1 MFLNKKKEKQINNL
15 QHEKTGKKNKYTS
28 VRHQSRET
36 FPSKF
41 QHPELLWM
49 LPYNTPTKQVGSA
62 YKCWAVDEQ
71 GNAGRQGA

>member
-1 MFLNKKKEKQINNL
+1 MFLNKKKRKANKQLATWKDWEKKI
-15 QHEKTGKKNKYTS
+15 YTS
-28 VRHQSRET
+28 VSHQIRET

-62 YKCWAVDEQ
+62 YKCWAVDEHS
-71 GNAGRQGA
+71 NAGRQGA

>member
-15 QHEKTGKKNKYTS
+15 QHEKTGKKKYTS
-28 VRHQSRET
+28 VSHQIRET

-71 GNAGRQGA
+71 SNAGRQGA